1 MSLKILW
8 ISQCSCFFV
17 VLMSMFFGWTVTGQV
32 FNLCFMFFIGATFQD
47 IGNRRKTMKTMD
59 DNRKNIIGFRK

>member
-1 MSLKILW
+1 
-8 ISQCSCFFV
+8 
-17 VLMSMFFGWTVTGQV
+17 MSMFFGWTVTGQV